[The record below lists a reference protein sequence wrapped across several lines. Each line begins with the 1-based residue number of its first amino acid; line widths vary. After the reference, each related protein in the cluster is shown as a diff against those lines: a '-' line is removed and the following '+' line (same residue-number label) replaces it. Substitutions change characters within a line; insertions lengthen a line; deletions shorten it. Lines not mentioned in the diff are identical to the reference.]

1 MQQIGEKAARVF
13 KLLAGQDREERVNAY
28 VFALYVFL
36 FVIAMVL
43 FFAWITG
50 HRAGDAWT
58 GRRDTKLARRCSEHG
73 ASTVPTARRS
83 IGTGETGWSSASRR

>member
-50 HRAGDAWT
+50 
-58 GRRDTKLARRCSEHG
+58 
-73 ASTVPTARRS
+73 ASS
-83 IGTGETGWSSASRR
+83 G

>member
-1 MQQIGEKAARVF
+1 MQQIGERAARLF
-13 KLLAGQDREERVNAY
+13 KLLAGREQEERVNAY

-50 HRAGDAWT
+50 TPSG
-58 GRRDTKLARRCSEHG
+58 
-73 ASTVPTARRS
+73 
-83 IGTGETGWSSASRR
+83 